1 MRLKKQIQD
10 IMTQYNV
17 HSLCTRP
24 QVSHILYKVDMGS
37 EDNKNVYSNIIGRD
51 TNNVC
56 TIRDKWSESLNDEV
70 FLTIVQT
77 ALTNAK

>member
-1 MRLKKQIQD
+1 
-10 IMTQYNV
+10 
-17 HSLCTRP
+17 
-24 QVSHILYKVDMGS
+24 MGS

-70 FLTIVQT
+70 LLTIVQT